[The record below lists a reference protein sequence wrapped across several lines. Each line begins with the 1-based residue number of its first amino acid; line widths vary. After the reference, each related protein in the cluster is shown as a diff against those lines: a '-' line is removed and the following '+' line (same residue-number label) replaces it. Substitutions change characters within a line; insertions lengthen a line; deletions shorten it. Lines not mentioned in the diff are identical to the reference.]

1 MQKIILL
8 TILLMSCTNILSQ
21 NITSELIRKETIDD
35 AINRIRKTF
44 KIKKSNQLCSVV
56 VYDIIDTT
64 QIFVDKPNFNIHS
77 TIGDYLER
85 SEIIHYEVYVGNLSF
100 NNIYIV
106 NRTFFGCGKF
116 KKEYYLGKKEDII
129 LAKLFFNNQYEYVLS
144 MADIHIKNNQRLF
157 LGVKKGKI
165 DIVLLNN
172 ETIQTI
178 PIDNE
183 QTFEFLC
190 NI

>member
-64 QIFVDKPNFNIHS
+64 QIFVD
-77 TIGDYLER
+77 
-85 SEIIHYEVYVGNLSF
+85 NLSF

-106 NRTFFGCGKF
+106 KRTFFGCGKF

-172 ETIQTI
+172 ETTQTI
-178 PIDNE
+178 PIGNK